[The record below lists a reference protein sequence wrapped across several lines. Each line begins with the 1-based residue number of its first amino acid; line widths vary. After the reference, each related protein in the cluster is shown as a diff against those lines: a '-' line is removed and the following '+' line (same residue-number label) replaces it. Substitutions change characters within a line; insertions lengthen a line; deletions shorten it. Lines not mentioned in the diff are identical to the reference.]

1 MVTANGGCVSANNRT
16 NQSACCAAVG
26 TFLIGLGIDLIAEK
40 QDGMSFALRFFF
52 DRNNSHFLVRLTSVH
67 PLRGNLRT
75 NAYHDFPRI
84 QAIVHKGYN
93 PSLTTQIVLG
103 ASIGAM

>member
-1 MVTANGGCVSANNRT
+1 MFAANGGCVSANNRT

-67 PLRGNLRT
+67 LLRGNLR
-75 NAYHDFPRI
+75 ADAHRDFLRI

>member
-1 MVTANGGCVSANNRT
+1 MFSATGRCVTANNRT

-26 TFLIGLGIDLIAEK
+26 TFLIGLGVDLIAEK

-52 DRNNSHFLVRLTSVH
+52 DRNNSHFLVRLTSAH
-67 PLRGNLRT
+67 LRGNLR
-75 NAYHDFPRI
+75 ADAHHDFLRV

>member
-1 MVTANGGCVSANNRT
+1 MFTANGGCVSANNRT

-52 DRNNSHFLVRLTSVH
+52 DRNNSHFLVRVPIAYLPWFPTA
-67 PLRGNLRT
+67 
-75 NAYHDFPRI
+75 NAQE
-84 QAIVHKGYN
+84 QAIVHRGYT
-93 PSLTTQIVLG
+93 PTLMTQIILG
-103 ASIGAM
+103 ASLGAM